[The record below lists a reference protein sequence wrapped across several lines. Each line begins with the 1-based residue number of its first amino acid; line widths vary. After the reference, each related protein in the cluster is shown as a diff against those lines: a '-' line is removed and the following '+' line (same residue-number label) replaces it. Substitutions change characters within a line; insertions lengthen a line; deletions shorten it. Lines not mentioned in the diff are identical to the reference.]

1 MSLSLSCTIYSL
13 GLCQWFQK
21 NQEVLQHI
29 YGLSNLMLGH
39 GSIELHFVE
48 GHYTG
53 CDAKPRL
60 RQPAKVVLR
69 EKKNVDSNNHG

>member
-1 MSLSLSCTIYSL
+1 MSLSLSCAMYSL

-29 YGLSNLMLGH
+29 YGLSNLMLGN
-39 GSIELHFVE
+39 GSIELHFAD
-48 GHYTG
+48 GMYLG

-60 RQPAKVVLR
+60 RRPAKI
-69 EKKNVDSNNHG
+69 KK